1 MGRNP
6 VGSRHVHRD
15 DCTLLANPQVRG
27 RHRKLPC
34 EVAGVQA
41 TSHRQGGRKASTPR
55 TLGGCRSTH
64 VPRRRPLPRSPRFPP
79 GRAPSGRRPRGWRV
93 AVRGTGAYGR
103 PSCARCMRVTS
114 RVCAGK
120 TGIDAEIVAHRGGLW
135 IYPATTTNGPIGPP
149 AYTSVSLVSRWSVR
163 KLAGRAPS
171 LLKLACRGRVRL
183 GRAGGLGR
191 FPWTGRDGCV
201 LRIHE

>member
-114 RVCAGK
+114 HVSARARPESMLRLSRTVEASGSTLPRQP
-120 TGIDAEIVAHRGGLW
+120 TGLSGRLRTPLCHWCHDGRCGTLRDVR
-135 IYPATTTNGPIGPP
+135 PA
-149 AYTSVSLVSRWSVR
+149 S
-163 KLAGRAPS
+163 
-171 LLKLACRGRVRL
+171 
-183 GRAGGLGR
+183 
-191 FPWTGRDGCV
+191 
-201 LRIHE
+201 